1 MSGVFISYSRENRPF
16 VHRLHDALIASD
28 TKTWVDWED
37 IPPSARWMDEIR
49 RAIIDADGFL
59 FVISP
64 ASAASR
70 TCAWE
75 VSIAAE
81 NNKRIVPIVCMSAD
95 PSTLPP
101 AIGALNWIFT
111 TDADDFATAVS
122 RVTESIRVDLEYV
135 RGHSRLLNRAHEWRN
150 GSNETSLLLRGW
162 DLDEA
167 ERWLAS
173 VDTKEPPLTALQR
186 DYVACG
192 RWAARLAES
201 DVLTRQSQLHANRGR
216 YQTAAA
222 HLLRAIELAPKGGA
236 PPAFPV
242 SELVSGWAAD
252 AWFRYRYLDRKRGR
266 LIRRLAAQGTGITC
280 LARSSDGGAVLTGGF
295 DGALRLWLVSTGD
308 LLGTLPGHR
317 GAVASVAFVPDRM
330 AAWSS
335 AEDGQVLVWNL
346 ETGAVA
352 PRFPQ
357 PIDPATAIAFNG
369 ARVALGLR
377 SGFVLVFDHEAG
389 TMHMH
394 EQLHSGAVTVLV
406 FAPGDMLFS
415 GSARPVIGEWLGDG
429 SVYATSLADGKTRLA
444 LPGTL
449 NPISSL
455 AISANGRRVLRG
467 MRSGV
472 LEVWDLDPGKSMMD
486 LKSRDLAGH
495 DGPVVALAIAADQ
508 NVVYSGGEDRTVR
521 LWDVEAGEERRVFD
535 GHSDIVTAMLAA
547 DGTAVMS
554 GAIDETV
561 AIWDPETTEDFRVI
575 DTGDI
580 KIDAIAFSPDGR
592 RAVTGSAEGTIDL
605 WDIGTHTH
613 TRLATKSSPVA
624 GVSVSGDG
632 TLAVSGMQS
641 GVALVWDVATRRR
654 RAALLAPAAIN
665 SVALSPDASIVAT
678 ASEDKTIRLWNTTTG
693 ATLAVLAG
701 HGDAVLNAVFHPG
714 GRELVSTSR
723 DGTARVWDAPTGREL
738 RQFTLADG
746 AGTGLAFAPDGKT
759 VLIAGA
765 TGSIQV
771 FAYDTGQFARSLT
784 GHARLVWSLATS
796 PDGRLALSG
805 SLDHTVRVW
814 DIATG
819 ACPRIGEGHS
829 QPVAGVAFAPDGHY
843 GISAAMDGAVRLWQ
857 LDGDGAKAIKVSDEG
872 LRCLA
877 LSARDRRLVTG
888 GDDGVTIVWDLST
901 LKPVARLQ
909 EGHTAEVYSVAFSAD
924 GSSIVSGSK
933 DRTGRVWDVATGV
946 QTAYFFEGGESITG
960 AAFVAGTDLVLTA
973 SGDRFKEIEDRKVFG
988 AVGAKRMDTGKGR
1001 GLVLLWNR
1009 AADFGWPLECHTR
1022 SLTGLAIDNEGHR
1035 FISGSADGSVRL
1047 WDVDSGAQLR
1057 LFTGHTSAVTCVAMS
1072 QDRRI
1077 VAAAGATGVI
1087 RIWDADRLDPA
1098 RVLEGH
1104 QKGIG
1109 ELAFL
1114 PDGHRLLSV
1123 SGDHSVRLWDLTTG
1137 RAQVL
1142 HDDLNETSIAV
1153 SGDGSIAVT
1162 GGYDGS
1168 VRVWDLGTG
1177 ALRQTLRDHTSTVWN
1192 VALNGDG
1199 IRALSVSSDQTLRL
1213 WDLATGRTLKVIST
1227 PHDTTVG
1234 VRFGADGATGI
1245 AIFGDGLARVWNLT
1259 TGDLVRTWSDPERP
1273 PSTIAVSPDG
1283 GWAVSASRSDGSV
1296 TIGAL
1301 GSSDLR
1307 RLPAQGPLGDVLSV
1321 GCSPDGSRA
1330 LLAGVDGTI
1339 RVWDIRAGRRLPTLS
1354 GHGAAVT
1361 SLAFDGAGR
1370 LAVSASLD
1378 GTVRVWNIA
1387 IGQSAQVLVGHTAPV
1402 LGVAL
1407 TPDGRVAVSVAD
1419 DNTARLW
1426 DVRSGAELDA
1436 IASDGASAVAIDP
1449 KGEEVWLGSRG
1460 RLSVWRLAD
1469 PRTPAEPPSAGN
1481 VDPGAFDA
1489 KIQALQQSIGLR
1501 VSGAGRIELV

>member
-1 MSGVFISYSRENRPF
+1 MSDVFISYSRENKAF
-16 VHRLHDALIASD
+16 VRRLHDALIASN
-28 TKTWVDWED
+28 TNTWVDWED
-37 IPPSARWMDEIR
+37 IPPSARWMDEIHC
-49 RAIIDADGFL
+49 AIIDADAFL

-81 NNKRIVPIVCMSAD
+81 NNKRIVPIVCLSAD

-101 AIGALNWIFT
+101 AIGALNWVLA
-111 TDADDFATAVS
+111 TDADDFATALA
-122 RVTESIRVDLEYV
+122 RLTESIRVDLEHV
-135 RGHSRLLNRAHEWRN
+135 RSHSRLLNRAHEWRN
-150 GSNETSLLLRGW
+150 GSSETSLLLRGW

-173 VDTKEPPLTALQR
+173 ADAKEPPPTALQR

-201 DVLTRQSQLHANRGR
+201 DVLARQSQLHASLGR

-236 PPAFPV
+236 PAAFPV
-242 SELVSGWAAD
+242 SELMPGWAAD

-280 LARSSDGGAVLTGGF
+280 LARSSDGDAVLTGGF
-295 DGALRLWLVSTGD
+295 DGALRLWLVSTGE
-308 LLGTLPGHR
+308 LLSTLPGHR
-317 GAVASVAFVPDRM
+317 GAIASVAFVPDRM
-330 AAWSS
+330 TAWSS
-335 AEDGQVLVWNL
+335 AEDGQVLVWSL

-352 PRFPQ
+352 PRFPK
-357 PIDPATAIAFNG
+357 PIDPATAIVFNG
-369 ARVALGLR
+369 SRVALGLR
-377 SGFVLVFDHEAG
+377 SGFVMVFDHEAG
-389 TMHMH
+389 TVYVD
-394 EQLHSGAVTVLV
+394 EQLHSGAVTAVV
-406 FAPGDMLFS
+406 FAPGDVLFS

-429 SVYATSLADGKTRLA
+429 SVLATSLADGKSRLA

-449 NPISSL
+449 NPVSSL

-472 LEVWDLDPGKSMMD
+472 LEVWDLDPDKSVMD
-486 LKSRDLAGH
+486 FKSRDLAGH
-495 DGPVVALAIAADQ
+495 NGPVVALAIAADP
-508 NVVYSGGEDRTVR
+508 NVAYSGGEDRTVR
-521 LWDVEAGEERRVFD
+521 MWNLEAGEERRVFD
-535 GHSDIVTAMLAA
+535 GHGDIVTAILAA
-547 DGTAVMS
+547 DGAAVMS

-561 AIWDPETTEDFRVI
+561 AIWDLETAEDFRAI

-580 KIDAIAFSPDGR
+580 EIDAIAFSADGQ

-605 WDIGTHTH
+605 WDTQTHTH
-613 TRLATKSSPVA
+613 TKLSTASSSVA
-624 GVSVSGDG
+624 GVAVSADG
-632 TLAVSGMQS
+632 SLAVSGMLS
-641 GVALVWDVATRRR
+641 GVAFVWDVATRRR
-654 RAALLAPAAIN
+654 CATLLAQAAIN
-665 SVALSPDASIVAT
+665 AVALSPDASTVAT

-693 ATLAVLAG
+693 AAMAVLAG
-701 HGDAVLNAVFHPG
+701 HGDTVLNAVFHPG

-738 RQFTLADG
+738 RQITLPDG
-746 AGTGLAFAPDGKT
+746 ASTGLAFVPDGKT

-771 FAYDTGQFARSLT
+771 CAYDTGQFVRSLT
-784 GHARLVWSLATS
+784 GHVRLVWTLATS

-814 DIATG
+814 DLATG
-819 ACPRIGEGHS
+819 ACCRIGEGHS
-829 QPVAGVAFAPDGHY
+829 EPVGGVAFAPDGHY
-843 GISAAMDGAVRLWQ
+843 GISAAMDGTIRLWQ
-857 LDGDGAKAIKVSDEG
+857 LDGDGTKAIDVNDEG

-877 LSARDRRLVTG
+877 VSARHRTLVTG
-888 GDDGVTIVWDLST
+888 GDDAVTIVWDLST

-909 EGHTAEVYSVAFSAD
+909 EGHTADVYSVAFSAD

-946 QTAYFFEGGESITG
+946 QTACFLEGGESITG

-988 AVGAKRMDTGKGR
+988 AVGGKRMDTEKGR

-1009 AADFGWPLECHTR
+1009 ADYFGWPLEHHTR
-1022 SLTGLAIDNEGHR
+1022 SLDGLAIDNEGQR
-1035 FISGSADGSVRL
+1035 FVSGSADGSVRL

-1057 LFTGHTSAVTCVAMS
+1057 LFTGHTSAVTCVALS
-1072 QDRRI
+1072 ADRRK
-1077 VAAAGATGVI
+1077 VAAAGANGVI
-1087 RIWDADRLDPA
+1087 RVWDADRLDPA
-1098 RVLEGH
+1098 ILLEGH

-1114 PDGHRLLSV
+1114 PAGDRLLSV
-1123 SGDHSVRLWDLTTG
+1123 SGDRSVRLWALAT
-1137 RAQVL
+1137 RSARVL

-1162 GGYDGS
+1162 GSYDGPIH
-1168 VRVWDLGTG
+1168 VWDLATGT
-1177 ALRQTLRDHTSTVWN
+1177 LRQTLRDHASTVWN
-1192 VALNGDG
+1192 VAVNADG
-1199 IRALSVSSDQTLRL
+1199 TRALSVSTDQTLRL
-1213 WDLATGRTLKVIST
+1213 WDLATGKTVKVIPT
-1227 PHDTTVG
+1227 PQDSTVG

-1245 AIFGDGLARVWNLT
+1245 AIFGDGLARVWDLT
-1259 TGDLVRTWSDPERP
+1259 TGELLRTWSDPERP

-1283 GWAVSASRSDGSV
+1283 RWAVSASRSDGSL

-1301 GSSDLR
+1301 GSPDLR
-1307 RLPAQGPLGDVLSV
+1307 RLPVQGPLGDVLSV
-1321 GCSPDGSRA
+1321 ACSPDGSRA

-1339 RVWDIRAGRRLPTLS
+1339 RVWDIRAGRRLPSLC

-1361 SLAFDGAGR
+1361 SLAFDGTGR
-1370 LAVSASLD
+1370 VLVSASMD
-1378 GTVRVWNIA
+1378 GTVRVWNMT
-1387 IGQSAQVLVGHTAPV
+1387 IGQPAQILVGHTAPV

-1436 IASDGASAVAIDP
+1436 IASHGASSVAIDP

-1460 RLSVWRLAD
+1460 RLSVWQLAD
-1469 PRTPAEPPSAGN
+1469 PRTPAEPPSAAG
-1481 VDPGAFDA
+1481 VDPGVFNAT
-1489 KIQALQQSIGLR
+1489 IQALQQSIGLR
-1501 VSGAGRIELV
+1501 VNAAGRLELV